1 MKSGQDS
8 PVETHLM
15 SQHSNA
21 TNKRAAQLILLSLL
35 LCSNLSVPAAQV
47 EKQGTRG
54 QGVVV
59 ERIIVA
65 AHSTRTEPC
74 SLQSCILV
82 FWGEGT
88 VNGPNSKRAI
98 AAGDVQLMRS
108 GSTLEIRSTAR
119 PLSLLKIGIAN
130 AKIREKDCT
139 CHDPDQDLICGCRDS
154 HLPPKWN
161 ATVAG
166 LTLEGVL
173 LKAGQELQDAS
184 SRNKTLVVAVTDAS
198 IRDVIVDDD
207 GNNVRPVGSSR
218 FQLAPGMTHWLKPGI
233 HWLKNTGQRESRFI
247 TIEF

>member
-1 MKSGQDS
+1 
-8 PVETHLM
+8 M

-21 TNKRAAQLILLSLL
+21 TNKRVAQLIVLSLL

-47 EKQGTRG
+47 EKQASRG
-54 QGVVV
+54 EGVVA
-59 ERIIVA
+59 ERMIVA
-65 AHSTRTEPC
+65 AHSTRTETC

-82 FWGEGT
+82 FLGDGA

-108 GSTLEIRSTAR
+108 GSILEISSTAR
-119 PLSLLKIGIAN
+119 PLSLLRIGIADV
-130 AKIREKDCT
+130 KITEKNCT

-198 IRDVIVDDD
+198 FRDVIVGDD
-207 GNNVRPVGSSR
+207 GNKVRPLGSSR
-218 FQLAPGMTHWLKPGI
+218 FHLARGMTHWLKPGI
-233 HWLKNTGQRESRFI
+233 HWLKNTGQRESRLI